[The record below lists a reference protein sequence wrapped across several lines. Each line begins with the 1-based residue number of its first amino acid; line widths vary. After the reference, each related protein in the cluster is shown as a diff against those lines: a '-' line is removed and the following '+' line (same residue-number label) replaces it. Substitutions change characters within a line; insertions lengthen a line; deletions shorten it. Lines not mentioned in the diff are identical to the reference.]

1 MALDNERNEL
11 PIGAEQDQPF
21 EEIVVPVETP
31 HKQELWSKRKAE
43 IVSEPDTKKAELE
56 NQIIQNSKHSLNKLI
71 LRFDDQRTGEEEA
84 QGTLATKSSSDLII
98 KEHEDEVDETIL
110 LLEEKIVR
118 NQFLQ
123 VL

>member
-1 MALDNERNEL
+1 MFLLLSLMAIDNERNES
-11 PIGAEQDQPF
+11 PIGAEKDQPF

-56 NQIIQNSKHSLNKLI
+56 NQIIQNSKRSWNKLI

-84 QGTLATKSSSDLII
+84 QATLETNLSSDIMI
-98 KEHEDEVDETIL
+98 KEQEDEVDEATF
-110 LLEEKIVR
+110 LLEEKV
-118 NQFLQ
+118 
-123 VL
+123 